1 MDLESN
7 NLEERK
13 NENFNQDE
21 KDSADFKKIV
31 DEQEES
37 SVSSNDYGGS
47 NEVDFMVWKI
57 QNIVLNYTIRK
68 CGVDKP

>member
-47 NEVDFMVWKI
+47 NEVDFMV
-57 QNIVLNYTIRK
+57 
-68 CGVDKP
+68 